1 MPSEP
6 SPHPSGPTRTSRKR
20 QIPLNDNGDPVTMPA
35 NKKRKVV
42 PPIGKAGPSA
52 TKKTTI
58 AKLGPPNKTTIKS
71 VPDKKGKGRQ
81 SVEIENV
88 PDEND
93 RIPLNPPRN
102 PGSILELSS
111 DDEDPSP
118 SAACDGEPEVIEES
132 EEDDE
137 AELSEILLHTTNSY
151 SPNLL

>member
-1 MPSEP
+1 
-6 SPHPSGPTRTSRKR
+6 
-20 QIPLNDNGDPVTMPA
+20 MPA

-52 TKKTTI
+52 TKKTTT
-58 AKLGPPNKTTIKS
+58 AKLGPPNKTTMKS

-81 SVEIENV
+81 SVEIEDV

-93 RIPLNPPRN
+93 RIPSNPPRN

-111 DDEDPSP
+111 DD
-118 SAACDGEPEVIEES
+118 VIEES